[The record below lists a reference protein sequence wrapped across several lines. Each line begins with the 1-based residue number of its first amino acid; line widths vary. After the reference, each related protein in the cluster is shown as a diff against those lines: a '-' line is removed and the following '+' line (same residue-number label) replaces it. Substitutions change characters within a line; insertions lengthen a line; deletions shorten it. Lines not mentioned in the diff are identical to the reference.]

1 MKTYAIAAVTTFLFW
16 STGSD
21 AFALKG
27 RNVLRNQRVCTALD
41 TISSEVLD
49 EPSKHLKSERTR
61 GSKHLK
67 SGRRKWKRGIR
78 YVRHKSPHE
87 YWFDQRIHTLGNT
100 GVTGALH
107 AAIAAL
113 STRVID
119 VLAYDGMDIR
129 QEVSN
134 NACLVSALVL
144 TQSNS
149 LTVSPSSFQDW
160 ASALR
165 DSHQRQGQS
174 SRPLL
179 WSRNLHASASQRI
192 PFCRSGHGR

>member
-41 TISSEVLD
+41 TISSEVLAID
-49 EPSKHLKSERTR
+49 GP
-61 GSKHLK
+61 SKHLK
-67 SGRRKWKRGIR
+67 SGRRRWERGIR

-107 AAIAAL
+107 AAITTL
-113 STRVID
+113 STKVID

-129 QEVSN
+129 KEVSN
-134 NACLVSALVL
+134 KACFVSALVL
-144 TQSNS
+144 TQS
-149 LTVSPSSFQDW
+149 
-160 ASALR
+160 
-165 DSHQRQGQS
+165 
-174 SRPLL
+174 
-179 WSRNLHASASQRI
+179 
-192 PFCRSGHGR
+192 